1 MILAEATIQLVPDAT
16 LLLHLV
22 FVVVMV
28 VVLNRTLLKPINDIL
43 AEREKQISGRLKE
56 AEALATE
63 SQEKLKQYNDT
74 LREARTTGYKLL
86 EKERAEGLKEKEQK
100 LRQSRDELSKEV
112 FGQKEQIRRQE
123 QSVKS
128 ELEGQA
134 ATIGDLISSQI
145 LRRPAR

>member
-43 AEREKQISGRLKE
+43 VEREKQISGRLRE

>member
-1 MILAEATIQLVPDAT
+1 MILAEASIQLVPDGT
-16 LLLHLV
+16 LLLHLL

-28 VVLNRTLLKPINDIL
+28 VVLNRTLLKPINHIL
-43 AEREKQISGRLKE
+43 SEREKQITGRLRE
-56 AEALATE
+56 AEAMAAE

-74 LREARTTGYKLL
+74 LREARAAGYRLL
-86 EKERAEGLKEKEQK
+86 EKERADGLKEKEQK
-100 LRQSRDELSKEV
+100 LRQSREELSKQV
-112 FGQKEQIRRQE
+112 ATQVHQIRQQE
-123 QSVKS
+123 QAVKR

>member
-1 MILAEATIQLVPDAT
+1 MILAEASIQLVPDGT
-16 LLLHLV
+16 LLLHIV
-22 FVVVMV
+22 MVVVMV
-28 VVLNRTLLKPINDIL
+28 VVLNRTLLKPINHIL
-43 AEREKQISGRLKE
+43 SEREKQITGRLRE
-56 AEALATE
+56 AEAMAAE

-74 LREARTTGYKLL
+74 LREARAAGYRLL

-112 FGQKEQIRRQE
+112 ASQVDQIRQQE
-123 QSVKS
+123 QTVKR

-134 ATIGDLISSQI
+134 ATIGSLISSQI

>member
-1 MILAEATIQLVPDAT
+1 MILAEDTIQLVPDAT
-16 LLLHLV
+16 LLLHLL

-28 VVLNRTLLKPINDIL
+28 VVLNRTLLKPINLIL
-43 AEREKQISGRLKE
+43 AEREKQITGRLRE
-56 AEALATE
+56 AEALAAE
-63 SQEKLKQYNDT
+63 SQEKLKKYNDT

-86 EKERAEGLKEKEQK
+86 EKERAESLKEKEQK
-100 LRQSRDELSKEV
+100 LRQSRDQLSNEV
-112 FGQKEQIRRQE
+112 SAQVEQIRRQE